1 MRDATC
7 ETTEGSLAVR
17 ERRSRERSER
27 LGNARAA
34 NEVSRESRTVERE
47 GAFGFVSS
55 SLPPPFVSS
64 RQHGQLVKTPLPT
77 TSKPPHV
84 HRCRACDS
92 EAEFLYTCPECGD
105 RFCAD
110 HVDPQRHHCP
120 ALDSP
125 APTDST
131 GASAA
136 NRRQIVL
143 AVGFFALVVAS
154 LAGFLWVLGPT
165 GPFADTDGMTPATTT
180 AADAPAGRL
189 VLQAVNDERAARNRS
204 PIGYYA
210 PLAELAAN
218 RSWPGTTAS
227 PEAPVSADAEV
238 ACTAIST
245 LEYRGSIVES
255 RERTESEAV
264 VEAWV
269 EDPDTRA
276 VLLTPG
282 WTLGGAAVTASD
294 GETRVRLVVCNSTA
308 DS

>member
-1 MRDATC
+1 
-7 ETTEGSLAVR
+7 
-17 ERRSRERSER
+17 
-27 LGNARAA
+27 
-34 NEVSRESRTVERE
+34 
-47 GAFGFVSS
+47 
-55 SLPPPFVSS
+55 
-64 RQHGQLVKTPLPT
+64 
-77 TSKPPHV
+77 V
-84 HRCRACDS
+84 HRCQACDS
-92 EAEFLYTCPECGD
+92 ETEFLYTCPECGD

-154 LAGFLWVLGPT
+154 VAGFLWVLGPT
-165 GPFADTDGMTPATTT
+165 GPFASGDGAEPATTT
-180 AADAPAGRL
+180 AADAPTGRL

-218 RSWPGTTAS
+218 RSWPATTAS
-227 PEAPVSADAEV
+227 PNAPVSVDAEV
-238 ACTAIST
+238 TCTAVST
-245 LEYRGSIVES
+245 LEYSGSVVES

-264 VEAWV
+264 VDGWV
-269 EDPDTRA
+269 QDQGTQE
-276 VLLTPG
+276 VLLAPD
-282 WTLGGAAVTASD
+282 WTLGGAAVRESA
-294 GETRVRLVVCNSTA
+294 GELQVRLVVCNSTG
-308 DS
+308 DT